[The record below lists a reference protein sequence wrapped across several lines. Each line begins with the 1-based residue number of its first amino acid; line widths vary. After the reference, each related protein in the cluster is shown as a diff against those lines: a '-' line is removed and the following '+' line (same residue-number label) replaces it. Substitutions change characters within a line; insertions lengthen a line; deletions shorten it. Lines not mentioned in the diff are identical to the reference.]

1 MTREQFRSLKL
12 GDIVKVQYSYW
23 NSEKW
28 FLVLIQGNRCLG
40 EDYDNRYETSGI
52 ILSSRVYKE
61 GIDWALAESEC
72 AAFELIG

>member
-12 GDIVKVQYSYW
+12 GDIVKVQYSYH
-23 NSEKW
+23 SGEC
-28 FLVLIQGNRCLG
+28 FLVLIEGNRCLG
-40 EDYDNRYETSGI
+40 EDYDNLYETSGR